1 MLVSTV
7 QRIPIARGSAF
18 PLVHETYRNLVVTR
32 RSRCNY
38 GNSHPRNVTSSR
50 AAPAVLVL
58 LVLSQPHCHS
68 SSSSFSFSFASFLVR
83 FTSSPLVS
91 SLSLFLSQSS
101 LPSTIFPLPFP
112 SRARPWSLPAVR
124 APFTPFLLVLEAMH
138 LRRTLTFRLYDSLRV
153 LWPSG
158 PLPIL
163 PRPALSVAVFFVLF
177 FYFYFFLFL
186 RRQE

>member
-1 MLVSTV
+1 MFVATV

-68 SSSSFSFSFASFLVR
+68 SSSSFSFTSFLVP
-83 FTSSPLVS
+83 FPLPLLSSPL
-91 SLSLFLSQSS
+91 FLSIESA
-101 LPSTIFPLPFP
+101 FNYLPFPYP

-138 LRRTLTFRLYDSLRV
+138 LRRTLTFRL
-153 LWPSG
+153 
-158 PLPIL
+158 
-163 PRPALSVAVFFVLF
+163 
-177 FYFYFFLFL
+177 
-186 RRQE
+186 